1 MKTLGSNRLVIVLPY
16 LKARG
21 TEKQAL
27 MLSQGL
33 VSLGWDVFLVVVMG
47 YGEPWLYEALEESG
61 VKVINLGRP
70 WYRQRK
76 GVSWLRLPCLVKFL
90 ISLKPD
96 VVMSRALLA
105 NRLVGFASMIACVP
119 FLATYSGG
127 IAAPEYDIRRSSLSL
142 WISHFK
148 EVIWRILQ
156 GCPVKLVTVSGKS
169 AENLYRRYPRSRKW
183 VMPIQNGVVCPPL
196 LDMPIQEQSSI
207 DQNCVRIVFV
217 GSIELD
223 RKGLDVLIDAVEIL
237 VKESAPLFKLTIVG
251 DGPDFSLLRDL
262 VFSKGLDSFVEF
274 LGESECPL
282 DIMRQSDLLA
292 LPSRREGL
300 PNVMLEAMSC
310 GVCVIASLCPVGPSE
325 VIVHRETGWLVPVGD
340 AVSLAMGMRTLIS
353 EPGFRKKLGQAG
365 FSYVSTQCSAQVM
378 TQRYDSVLR
387 SLIGSAG
394 VVVK

>member
-1 MKTLGSNRLVIVLPY
+1 MKTLGSNRLVLVLPY

-127 IAAPEYDIRRSSLSL
+127 IPAPEDVVRRSIPWSWICYVQEIL
-142 WISHFK
+142 W
-148 EVIWRILQ
+148 RTLQ
-156 GCPVKLVTVSGKS
+156 GWPAKLATVSAKS
-169 AENLYRRYPRSRKW
+169 AEHLYQKFPSSVNW
-183 VMPIQNGVVCPPL
+183 VMPIPNGVVCSPL
-196 LDMPIQEQSSI
+196 SNASPQEKRTI
-207 DQNCVRIVFV
+207 AKNYIRIVFV

-223 RKGLDVLIDAVEIL
+223 RKGLDVLIDAIEIL
-237 VKESAPLFKLTIVG
+237 SKESAPLFKLTIVG
-251 DGPDFSLLRDL
+251 DGPDIFLLRNL
-262 VFSKGLDSFVEF
+262 VASKRLHSIVEF
-274 LGESECPL
+274 LGECERPL
-282 DIMRQSDLLA
+282 DIMRESDLLV

-310 GVCVIASLCPVGPSE
+310 GVCVIASSCPVGPSE
-325 VIVHRETGWLVPVGD
+325 VITHRESGWLVPVGD
-340 AVSLAMGMRTLIS
+340 SLALAKGMRTLIS
-353 EPGFRKKLGQAG
+353 DSVLREQLAQAG
-365 FSYVSTQCSAQVM
+365 FSYVSTRCSAEVM

-387 SLIGSAG
+387 SLIGSVGIVA
-394 VVVK
+394 K